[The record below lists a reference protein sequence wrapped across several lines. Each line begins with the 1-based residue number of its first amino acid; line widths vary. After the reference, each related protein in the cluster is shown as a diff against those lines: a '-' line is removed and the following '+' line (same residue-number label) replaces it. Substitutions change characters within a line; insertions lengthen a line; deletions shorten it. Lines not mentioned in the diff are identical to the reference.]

1 MAAVAL
7 FDADADAAVSVPLG
21 QRVAAAS
28 VGALL
33 TSLATN
39 PLDVV
44 KTRLQVRTV
53 VRVWRGRGGG
63 EWHLR
68 AATG

>member
-1 MAAVAL
+1 MAITGAIEHDSASASFSSSSSSL
-7 FDADADAAVSVPLG
+7 SVPLA

-53 VRVWRGRGGG
+53 DG
-63 EWHLR
+63 LR
-68 AATG
+68 

>member
-1 MAAVAL
+1 MEEEEVTISDAVKAAAL
-7 FDADADAAVSVPLG
+7 HGHASSSSVPVPLE

-33 TSLATN
+33 TSLASN

-44 KTRLQVRTV
+44 KTRLQVGCGAFIR
-53 VRVWRGRGGG
+53 RR
-63 EWHLR
+63 
-68 AATG
+68 

>member
-1 MAAVAL
+1 MEEEEVAITGAIEHDSASASFSSSSSSL
-7 FDADADAAVSVPLG
+7 SVPLA

-53 VRVWRGRGGG
+53 DG
-63 EWHLR
+63 LR
-68 AATG
+68 

>member
-1 MAAVAL
+1 MEEEEVAIT
-7 FDADADAAVSVPLG
+7 DAIEHDSASAPFSSSSSLSVPLA

-44 KTRLQVRTV
+44 KTRLQVPTFD
-53 VRVWRGRGGG
+53 G
-63 EWHLR
+63 LR
-68 AATG
+68 

>member
-1 MAAVAL
+1 MVIT
-7 FDADADAAVSVPLG
+7 DAIEHDGASLLSSSSVSVPLA

-44 KTRLQVRTV
+44 KTRLQVRTFD
-53 VRVWRGRGGG
+53 G
-63 EWHLR
+63 LM
-68 AATG
+68 A